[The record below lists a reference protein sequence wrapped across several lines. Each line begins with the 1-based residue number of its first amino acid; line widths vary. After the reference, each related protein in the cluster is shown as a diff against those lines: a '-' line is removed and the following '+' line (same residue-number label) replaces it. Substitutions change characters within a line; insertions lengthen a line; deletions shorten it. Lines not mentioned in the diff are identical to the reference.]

1 MRMKKLRKK
10 RPSEPSQHSCDGQD
24 VPKIDDFKD
33 VFNPVTNNDE
43 EINIDYEKS
52 LAFLQKLIE
61 MNGG

>member
-10 RPSEPSQHSCDGQD
+10 RPSEPSQPSCDGKE

-33 VFNPVTNNDE
+33 VFNSVSSNDE
-43 EINIDYEKS
+43 DMNIDYEKS
-52 LAFLQKLIE
+52 LAFLKSLME